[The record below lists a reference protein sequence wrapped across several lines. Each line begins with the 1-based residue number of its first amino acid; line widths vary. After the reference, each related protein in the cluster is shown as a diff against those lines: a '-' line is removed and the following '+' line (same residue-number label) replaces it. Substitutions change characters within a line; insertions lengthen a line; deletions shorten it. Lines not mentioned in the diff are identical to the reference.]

1 MGNAFA
7 IQDSFRNKVSLYH
20 IVLFL
25 AFLPFDRFY
34 SEIIFISFAIHTLI
48 HLNKNDSSRIFR
60 KEIILLQSVFFISL
74 VCSFYTVYK
83 HEAYDLLIRQLSILL
98 FPVLLFFN
106 PIDLKK
112 YAKGILLSFAF
123 VCTVVI
129 SYLYFD
135 AIRIIRFYHLP
146 FASLLSS
153 YFMNHN
159 FSEPLDIHATYLSLY
174 VCLSLI
180 TLIYYFLFEDEKK
193 IKVLYLVAGSILL
206 AGLIQLGS
214 RAVFVAFLLAFCL
227 VIPFALKGRK
237 RLSFLIVSLLLSAS
251 LTLAIAYVHTYKSRY
266 LLELKNDLSEDPLWN
281 TTTGS
286 RMERWQLAF
295 ELVKNAP
302 LIGYGTDSEVVL
314 LKEKYFENRLYNAYL
329 NNLNAHNQYISFLI
343 TGGILALVVYLLTL
357 AFGLRLAIKSKNIIF
372 AGFIV
377 LLLATSVSENIL
389 ERNKGIFFY
398 SFFLSFFVCAELK
411 SKEVTGQATTMNIT
425 GNLV

>member
-1 MGNAFA
+1 FLT
-7 IQDSFRNKVSLYH
+7 VSL
-20 IVLFL
+20 F
-25 AFLPFDRFY
+25 
-34 SEIIFISFAIHTLI
+34 
-48 HLNKNDSSRIFR
+48 
-60 KEIILLQSVFFISL
+60 
-74 VCSFYTVYK
+74 
-83 HEAYDLLIRQLSILL
+83 
-98 FPVLLFFN
+98 
-106 PIDLKK
+106 
-112 YAKGILLSFAF
+112 
-123 VCTVVI
+123 
-129 SYLYFD
+129 
-135 AIRIIRFYHLP
+135 
-146 FASLLSS
+146 
-153 YFMNHN
+153 
-159 FSEPLDIHATYLSLY
+159 
-174 VCLSLI
+174 
-180 TLIYYFLFEDEKK
+180 
-193 IKVLYLVAGSILL
+193 
-206 AGLIQLGS
+206 
-214 RAVFVAFLLAFCL
+214 
-227 VIPFALKGRK
+227 
-237 RLSFLIVSLLLSAS
+237 LSAS
-251 LTLAIAYVHTYKSRY
+251 LTLTIAYVHTYKSRY
-266 LLELKNDLSEDPLWN
+266 ILELKNDLSEDPLWN